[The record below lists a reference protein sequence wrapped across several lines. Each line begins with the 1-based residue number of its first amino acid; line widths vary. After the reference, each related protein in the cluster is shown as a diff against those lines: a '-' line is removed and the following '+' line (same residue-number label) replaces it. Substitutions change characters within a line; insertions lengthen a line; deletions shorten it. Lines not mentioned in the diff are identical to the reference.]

1 MIEKIPERIT
11 ALRAAMLEHGVDDY
25 LVTSS
30 DEHLNEYLPLW
41 RARREFLS
49 GFTGS
54 AGDLLVG
61 KEDAWLYTDGRY
73 HLQAETELQ
82 GSGVSLMKVG
92 EEDARTLLQD
102 VEQRAKDRPG
112 LVLGVD
118 PMVIPVS
125 VAEALRSA
133 LKRAGGQLREV
144 AGNLVDPIWTDRPTP
159 AQSQL
164 IAMDTAW
171 AGRSPSEKIEQVR
184 ADLKAVGA
192 ESIAVV
198 KLDQIAWLLNLRS
211 TDDVPYNPV
220 FEAFLFLDPE
230 AVHVFLRG
238 AGDRLP
244 DDAESVPGLVVHEYA
259 DYPGFLAGTGGR
271 VMIDAARTTAGV
283 VSALKAAGCDIVRG
297 LSPLERQKAI
307 KNEAEQAAQLRANL
321 AASVVKTRALLWLRR
336 EVTNGNQVTEESFK
350 DRLEALYC
358 EQKDYHGLS
367 FNTIAATGPHG
378 AIIHY
383 GACDAT
389 PLEPGHLFLI
399 DSGAH
404 IGGGT
409 TDDTRTVAVGTVDAE
424 SRRAYTL
431 VLKGH
436 IGAARQVIPDGSN
449 GSALDALARA
459 PLWNAGLNYDHGTG
473 HGVGAWLCVHEG
485 PFSIAERG
493 SRTFTG
499 EPLRDGAVSSIEPG
513 YYKAGWGGVRIENLY
528 VYRTVEPDGSS
539 RKFLR
544 LEPIT
549 WIPFDPDLID
559 DTLLNDDERTWIA
572 DYHQGCVERLS
583 PLLPEMERY
592 ELQAL
597 IG

>member
-1 MIEKIPERIT
+1 MIETVPNRIT

-41 RARREFLS
+41 RTRREFMS

-61 KEDAWLYTDGRY
+61 NEDAWLYTDGRY
-73 HLQAETELQ
+73 HLQAESELQ
-82 GSGVSLMKVG
+82 GSGISLMKVG

-102 VEQRAKDRPG
+102 VAHRAKERPG

-125 VAEALRSA
+125 IAEALRSTLA
-133 LKRAGGQLREV
+133 RAGGQLKEV
-144 AGNLVDPIWTDRPTP
+144 EGNLVDPLWTDRPTP
-159 AQSQL
+159 ARSQL
-164 IAMDTAW
+164 IALDTAW
-171 AGRSPSEKIEQVR
+171 AGRSPAAKLDEVR
-184 ADLKAVGA
+184 ADLKAAGA
-192 ESIAVV
+192 ASIAVV

-211 TDDVPYNPV
+211 KDDVPYNPV
-220 FEAFLFLDPE
+220 FEAFLFLDGE

-244 DDAESVPGLVVHEYA
+244 GDAEPVPGLVVHEYE
-259 DYPGFLAGTGGR
+259 DYQGFLAGAGGR
-271 VMIDAARTTAGV
+271 VLIDAARTTAGV
-283 VSALKAAGCDIVRG
+283 VSALKTAGCDIVRG
-297 LSPLERQKAI
+297 LPPLERQKAI

-321 AASVVKTRALLWLRR
+321 AASVAKTRALLWLRR
-336 EVTNGNQVTEESFK
+336 EIASGNQVTEESFK
-350 DRLEALYC
+350 DHLEALYG
-358 EQKDYHGLS
+358 EQKDYQGLS

-383 GACDAT
+383 GACDST

-409 TDDTRTVAVGTVDAE
+409 TDDTRTVAVGAADSA

-436 IGAARQVIPDGSN
+436 IGAARQLVPDGSN

-459 PLWNAGLNYDHGTG
+459 PLWNEGLNYDHGTG

-493 SRTFTG
+493 SRTFSG
-499 EPLRDGAVSSIEPG
+499 EPLRDGVVSSIEPG
-513 YYKAGWGGVRIENLY
+513 YYKEGWGGVRIENLY
-528 VYRTVEPDGSS
+528 LYRSVQPNGSS

-559 DTLLNDDERTWIA
+559 DTLLNDDERTWITE
-572 DYHQGCVERLS
+572 YHEGCVERLA
-583 PLLPEMERY
+583 PLLPETERY